1 MPSGWRTAAERISH
15 LRMIGRFI
23 VGLAALFGA
32 VVSSQF
38 PEFSAQYRQRL
49 GGALEELRVIVSE
62 FEASAARSGL
72 TRDDALARFGET
84 GEPFLQEQGT
94 STGTAIRRFESL
106 ASQRERLE
114 TASPVM
120 RPVVVLSGADRRVLE
135 GAWQDYEPAVP
146 VTPSG
151 FVWAALGF
159 FLAGGL
165 VSLFRQV
172 FGALGRRHHRRE
184 PDFG

>member
-1 MPSGWRTAAERISH
+1 
-15 LRMIGRFI
+15 MIGRFI
-23 VGLAALFGA
+23 VGLAAFFGA
-32 VVSSQF
+32 LVSSQF

-62 FEASAARSGL
+62 FDASATRSGL
-72 TRDDALARFGET
+72 SRDDALARFGET
-84 GEPFLQEQGT
+84 GEPFLQEQGS
-94 STGTAIRRFESL
+94 STGTTIRRFEHL

-120 RPVVVLSGADRRVLE
+120 RPVVVLSGPDRRVLE

-165 VSLFRQV
+165 VSLIRQV
-172 FGALGRRHHRRE
+172 FRATRRRQVRRE
-184 PDFG
+184 EAA

>member
-1 MPSGWRTAAERISH
+1 
-15 LRMIGRFI
+15 MIGRFI

-32 VVSSQF
+32 LISSQF

-62 FEASAARSGL
+62 FDASATRSGL
-72 TRDDALARFGET
+72 SRDDALARFDET
-84 GEPFLQEQGT
+84 GEPFLQEQG
-94 STGTAIRRFESL
+94 SSAGTTIRRFENL
-106 ASQRERLE
+106 ASQRDRLE

-120 RPVVVLSGADRRVLE
+120 RPVVVLSGPDRRVLE
-135 GAWQDYEPAVP
+135 GTWQDYEPAVP

-165 VSLFRQV
+165 VSLIRQV
-172 FGALGRRHHRRE
+172 FSAMRRRRAHREE
-184 PDFG
+184 PA